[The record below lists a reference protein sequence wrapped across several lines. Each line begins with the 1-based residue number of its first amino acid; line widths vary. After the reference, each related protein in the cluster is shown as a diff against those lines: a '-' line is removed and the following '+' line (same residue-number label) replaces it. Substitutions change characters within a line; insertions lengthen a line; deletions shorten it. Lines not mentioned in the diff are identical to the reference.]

1 LPRIRVGQGIECG
14 SAHSSRSEVRMLIAS
29 LTFDVRADKRAE
41 WVSAVTQVLDTMRWS
56 AGCLGCRLLSEC
68 ENPNLFMLT
77 SEWDNRGFLEAHLD
91 SNEFQILEGTSF
103 LLRDGPTLV
112 VDEVVAR
119 ARIPRRRSRG
129 PNLPSGEG
137 DRLPRGNRPNKP
149 A

>member
-1 LPRIRVGQGIECG
+1 MWQRAIPASG
-14 SAHSSRSEVRMLIAS
+14 EVRMLIAS

-56 AGCLGCRLLSEC
+56 TGCLGCRLYTEC

-77 SEWDNRGFLEAHLD
+77 SEWDNRGFLEAHLE
-91 SNEFQILEGTSF
+91 SQEFQILEGTSF
-103 LLRDGPTLV
+103 LLRSGPALV

-119 ARIPRRRSRG
+119 ARIPRRISRG
-129 PNLPSGEG
+129 PRMPSQEDEQLPFD
-137 DRLPRGNRPNKP
+137 DRDPP